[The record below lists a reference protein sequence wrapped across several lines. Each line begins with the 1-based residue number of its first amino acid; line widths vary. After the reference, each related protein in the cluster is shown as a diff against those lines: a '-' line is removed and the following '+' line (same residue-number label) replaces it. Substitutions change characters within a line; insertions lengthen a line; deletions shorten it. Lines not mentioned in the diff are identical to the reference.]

1 MSVLA
6 ASDMRPV
13 LQQVSLVALLLVAAN
28 RATNAI
34 VKGLLGVGAIGAG
47 CLAYAGLYEVNAFRL
62 RRVDVP
68 VLPAGARPIR
78 VLHISDVHMTPY
90 FRARQRWLSTL
101 GALEP
106 DLVINTGDNLA
117 HQEAVPFVL
126 GSLGWLLERPGG
138 YVWGSNDYYAPTF
151 KNPLRYFGGPS
162 SRDRR
167 SQQTLP
173 WQDLGRG
180 FKEAGWIDLTHTR
193 ASLEIKGVRLGFRGT
208 DDPHLGHDHYAEVAG
223 PINREEVD
231 VAIGVTHAPY
241 RRVIDAMTSD
251 GHDLIMAGHT
261 HGGQVCVPFYGA
273 LVTNCDLDTRRAK
286 GLSQHSAGG
295 RTAWMHVS
303 AGVGTSPYAPI
314 RFACPPEATLLT
326 LTTINGETS
335 AA

>member
-1 MSVLA
+1 MA
-6 ASDMRPV
+6 AD
-13 LQQVSLVALLLVAAN
+13 

-62 RRVDVP
+62 RRFTLP
-68 VLPAGARPIR
+68 VLPGNARPIR
-78 VLHISDVHMTPY
+78 LLHVSDVHMTPADT
-90 FRARQRWLSTL
+90 ARQRWLSTL

-126 GSLGWLLERPGG
+126 GSFGRLLDRPGV
-138 YVWGSNDYYAPTF
+138 YVWGANDYYAPKF
-151 KNPLRYFGGPS
+151 RNPLKYFLGPS
-162 SRDRR
+162 RLKRLPER
-167 SQQTLP
+167 TLP

-193 ASLEIKGVRLGFRGT
+193 ASLEIKGVRIGFRGT
-208 DDPHLGHDHYAEVAG
+208 DDAHIDQDRYADVAG
-223 PINREEVD
+223 PIDRDEIDLAV
-231 VAIGVTHAPY
+231 GVTHAPY
-241 RRVIDAMTSD
+241 RRVLDAMTAD

-286 GLSQHSAGG
+286 GLSQHSASGH
-295 RTAWMHVS
+295 TAWLHVS

-314 RFACPPEATLLT
+314 RFACAPEATLLT
-326 LTTINGETS
+326 LTGRSLETS

>member
-1 MSVLA
+1 MA
-6 ASDMRPV
+6 AD
-13 LQQVSLVALLLVAAN
+13 

-62 RRVDVP
+62 RRFTVP
-68 VLPAGARPIR
+68 VLPGGARPIR
-78 VLHISDVHMTPY
+78 LLHVSDVHMTPADT
-90 FRARQRWLSTL
+90 ARQRWLSTL

-117 HQEAVPFVL
+117 HQEAVPVVL
-126 GSLGWLLERPGG
+126 GSFGRLLDRPGV
-138 YVWGSNDYYAPTF
+138 YVWGANDYYAPKF
-151 KNPLRYFGGPS
+151 RNPLKYFLGPS
-162 SRDRR
+162 RLKRLPER
-167 SQQTLP
+167 TLP

-193 ASLEIKGVRLGFRGT
+193 VSLEIKGVRIGFRGT
-208 DDPHLGHDHYAEVAG
+208 DDAHVDQDRYADVAG
-223 PINREEVD
+223 PIDRDEID
-231 VAIGVTHAPY
+231 LAIGVTHAPY
-241 RRVIDAMTSD
+241 RRVLDAMTAD
-251 GHDLIMAGHT
+251 GHDLIIAGHT

-286 GLSQHSAGG
+286 GLSQHNAGG
-295 RTAWMHVS
+295 HTAWLHVS

-326 LTTINGETS
+326 LTSRSLETS

>member
-1 MSVLA
+1 MSG
-6 ASDMRPV
+6 
-13 LQQVSLVALLLVAAN
+13 N
-28 RATNAI
+28 RGITSAI
-34 VKGLLGVGAIGAG
+34 GKGLAGVAVIGTG
-47 CLAYAGLYEVNAFRL
+47 SLAYAGLYEVNAFRV
-62 RRVDVP
+62 RRVTVP
-68 VLPAGARPIR
+68 VLPAGSRPIR
-78 VLHISDVHMTPY
+78 VLHVSDIHMTPAA
-90 FRARQRWLSTL
+90 RARQRWLSLL

-126 GSLGWLLERPGG
+126 GSLGRLLDHPGV
-138 YVWGSNDYYAPTF
+138 YVWGANDYYPPTF
-151 KNPLRYFGGPS
+151 KNPLRYLTGPS
-162 SRDRR
+162 RSDRR
-167 SQQTLP
+167 PERTLP

-208 DDPHLGHDHYAEVAG
+208 DDAHIDQDRYAEVAG
-223 PINREEVD
+223 PIDRDDID

-241 RRVIDAMTSD
+241 RRVLDAMAYD
-251 GHDLIMAGHT
+251 GHDVIIAGHT

-286 GLSQHSAGG
+286 GLSQHSADG
-295 RTAWMHVS
+295 RTAWLNVS

-326 LTTINGETS
+326 LTSIGGPETGES
-335 AA
+335 AAS

>member
-1 MSVLA
+1 MA
-6 ASDMRPV
+6 AD
-13 LQQVSLVALLLVAAN
+13 

-62 RRVDVP
+62 RRFTVP
-68 VLPAGARPIR
+68 VLPGGARPIR
-78 VLHISDVHMTPY
+78 LLHVSDVHMTPADT
-90 FRARQRWLSTL
+90 ARQRWLSTL

-126 GSLGWLLERPGG
+126 GSLGRLLDRPGV
-138 YVWGSNDYYAPTF
+138 YVWGANDYYPPKF
-151 KNPLRYFGGPS
+151 RNPLKYFLGPS
-162 SRDRR
+162 RLKRLPER
-167 SQQTLP
+167 TLP

-193 ASLEIKGVRLGFRGT
+193 ASLEIKGVRIGFRGT
-208 DDPHLGHDHYAEVAG
+208 DDAHIDQDRYADVAG
-223 PINREEVD
+223 PIDRDEIDLAV
-231 VAIGVTHAPY
+231 GVTHAPY
-241 RRVIDAMTSD
+241 RRVLDAMTAD
-251 GHDLIMAGHT
+251 GHDLIIAGHT

-286 GLSQHSAGG
+286 GLSQRSAGG
-295 RTAWMHVS
+295 HNAWLHVS

-326 LTTINGETS
+326 LTSRSLETS

>member
-1 MSVLA
+1 M
-6 ASDMRPV
+6 
-13 LQQVSLVALLLVAAN
+13 AAN

-62 RRVDVP
+62 RRLDVP

-78 VLHISDVHMTPY
+78 VLHLSDVHMTPS

-126 GSLGWLLERPGG
+126 ASFGRLLERPGV

-151 KNPLRYFGGPS
+151 KNPLRYFEGPS
-162 SRDRR
+162 TRDRR

-208 DDPHLGHDHYAEVAG
+208 DDPHLGQDHYAEVAG
-223 PINREEVD
+223 PINREEID

-241 RRVIDAMTSD
+241 RRVIDAMVSD

-286 GLSQHSAGG
+286 GLSRHSAGG

-326 LTTINGETS
+326 LTSVDKAQATGNGTGS
-335 AA
+335 AEPMG

>member
-1 MSVLA
+1 
-6 ASDMRPV
+6 
-13 LQQVSLVALLLVAAN
+13 VAEN

-34 VKGLLGVGAIGAG
+34 VKGLLGLGAAGSG
-47 CLAYAGLYEVNAFRL
+47 CLAYARLYEVNAFRL
-62 RRVDVP
+62 RRVAVP
-68 VLPAGARPIR
+68 VLPQGARPIR
-78 VLHISDVHMTPY
+78 VLHLSDVHMTPY

-126 GSLGWLLERPGG
+126 GSFGRLLDCPGV

-151 KNPLRYFGGPS
+151 KNPLRYFEGPS
-162 SRDRR
+162 TRDRR
-167 SQQTLP
+167 SPQTLP
-173 WQDLGRG
+173 WQDLGRS

-208 DDPHLGHDHYAEVAG
+208 DDPHLGQDHYAEVAG
-223 PINREEVD
+223 PISRDEID

-241 RRVIDAMTSD
+241 RRVIDAMAYD
-251 GHDLIMAGHT
+251 GHDLIIAGHT

-286 GLSQHSAGG
+286 GLTTHSAGG
-295 RTAWMHVS
+295 HTSWLHVS

-326 LTTINGETS
+326 LTS
-335 AA
+335 D